1 MKLRLSP
8 AIILAAMLAVEGS
21 LEAWPV
27 PAQAQSILTAVNG
40 DPITTFDVEQYAKI
54 LRLSRKAASSN
65 DALEA
70 AIADHLKYIEARR
83 NGVDASDSDM
93 QTALGRLA
101 SDAKMRPEVWLG
113 AAQKTKIDTD
123 TIRNHLRAMGA
134 WNAYVRNRN
143 KTLDVSEG
151 EVSAQLARQG
161 TNAKI
166 TDYDLREVVLV
177 VPINANPSIL
187 EARLREAQSLRNRFA
202 DCESG
207 LPLAKALPN
216 VAIKQRTD
224 RASDALSEAMRNVL
238 SETPRGH
245 LTPPQRSASGIEM
258 VAVCNK
264 VEDSDPTTLRERVQK
279 ELLVDKLQAVSEQ
292 MYKDVRARAVISKN

>member
-1 MKLRLSP
+1 MKASLAQ
-8 AIILAAMLAVEGS
+8 AIVLAAALAAGGP
-21 LEAWPV
+21 LGLGPDA
-27 PAQAQSILTAVNG
+27 AHAQSILTAVNG
-40 DPITTFDVEQYAKI
+40 DPITTFDVEQNAKI
-54 LRLSRKAASSN
+54 LRLSRRAAGSQ

-70 AIADHLKYIEARR
+70 VIADHLKYIEARR

-101 SDAKMRPEVWLG
+101 AEAKMRPEAWLA
-113 AAQKTKIDTD
+113 AAQKAKIDTD

-143 KTLDVSEG
+143 KTLDVSES

-177 VPINANPSIL
+177 VPLNASPVVV
-187 EARLREAQSLRNRFA
+187 EGRLKEAQSLRNRFA
-202 DCESG
+202 DCDSG
-207 LPLAKALPN
+207 LPLARALPN
-216 VAIKQRTD
+216 VAIKQRTQ
-224 RASDALSEAMRNVL
+224 RQSDALSEAMRNVL

-245 LTPPQRSASGIEM
+245 LTPPQRSASGVEM

-264 VEDSDPTTLRERVQK
+264 IEDSDPTTLRERIQK

>member
-1 MKLRLSP
+1 
-8 AIILAAMLAVEGS
+8 MLAIGGLSEI
-21 LEAWPV
+21 WPV
-27 PAQAQSILTAVNG
+27 PARAQSILTAVNG

-101 SDAKMRPEVWLG
+101 SDAKMRPEAWLG

-143 KTLDVSEG
+143 KTLDVSEN

-177 VPINANPSIL
+177 VPINANPAVL
-187 EARLREAQSLRNRFA
+187 DARLREAQSLRNRFA

-207 LPLAKALPN
+207 LPLAKSLPN

-245 LTPPQRSASGIEM
+245 LTPPQRSANGIEM

-264 VEDSDPTTLRERVQK
+264 IEDSDPTTLRERIQK
-279 ELLVDKLQAVSEQ
+279 ELLVDKLQTVSEQ